1 MLKLWFILYNA
12 FLIPTFWLLSHFSG
26 LFNSK
31 IRRGIS
37 GRRETF
43 KILKNYLSNFR
54 KGRKSIIV
62 HSSSLG
68 EYQQSIPIVEELHK
82 LKYNIIFSFFS
93 PSGYDNS
100 KIPYQDSVKVYL
112 PFDSVFKVKKFLDII
127 NPEFIVFIRYDL
139 WFNFLYE
146 SKKRNIKTVLA
157 NARFD
162 EKDIFWKLP
171 ITRSF
176 KKSLYSMVSKMFVI
190 DEKDEMNYKK
200 VLSKNNSEIIRVGD
214 SKFERVYQ
222 ASRKNENAPV
232 VNENILKDKKVF
244 VIGSS
249 WKDDEEIVLP
259 VVNKALEFDKDLFT
273 FLVPHEP
280 KETKI
285 VIIEKKIKDKYKNLK
300 SLRFSKI
307 SQYNDE
313 NLIIV
318 DCIGKLINLYSLAY
332 MSYVGGGFRTGLHNV
347 LEPAVFN
354 VPVFFANEVK
364 NSDEDELLIKSGGG
378 FLVKDQKQFY
388 KKFREILN
396 DPALKENIGM
406 KCKAVFENTLGTTKK
421 IVKNISYN
429 QI

>member
-1 MLKLWFILYNA
+1 MLKLWFFLYNA
-12 FLIPTFWLLSHFSG
+12 FLIPSFWLLSHFSG

-43 KILKNYLSNFR
+43 KILKRYLSNLK
-54 KGRKSIIV
+54 KGKKSIIV

-82 LKYNIIFSFFS
+82 LKFNIIFSFFS
-93 PSGYDNS
+93 PSGYENS
-100 KIPYQDSVKVYL
+100 KIHYQDSVKVYL
-112 PFDSVFKVKKFLDII
+112 PFDSIFKVKKFLDKIK
-127 NPEFIVFIRYDL
+127 PEFIVFIRYDL

-146 SKKRNIKTVLA
+146 SKRRNIKTVLA
-157 NARFD
+157 NARYD
-162 EKDIFWKLP
+162 GKDIFWKLP
-171 ITRSF
+171 IARSF
-176 KKSLYSMVSKMFVI
+176 KKSLYSMISKMFVI
-190 DEKDEMNYKK
+190 DEKDELNYKK
-200 VLSKNNSEIIRVGD
+200 LLRNNNTEIIRVGD

-222 ASRKNENAPV
+222 ASQNIVKVQV
-232 VNENILKDKKVF
+232 VDEDILKDKKVF

-249 WKDDEEIVLP
+249 WRDDEEVILP
-259 VVNKALEFDKDLFT
+259 VVNKAVEYDNNLFT

-285 VIIEKKIKDKYKNLK
+285 AIIEKKIKDKYKNLK
-300 SLRFSKI
+300 TLRFSNI
-307 SQYNDE
+307 SNYNGE

-318 DCIGKLINLYSLAY
+318 DCVGKLINLYSLAY

-378 FLVKDQKQFY
+378 FLVKDRKQFY
-388 KKFREILN
+388 KKFRKILS
-396 DPALKENIGM
+396 DPVLKEQIGV
-406 KCKAVFENTLGTTKK
+406 KCKTVFENTLGTTKK
-421 IVKNISYN
+421 IVNNISYN
-429 QI
+429 KT